1 MNTQAAAGTRAPF
14 GRWRAR
20 RLRAA
25 TRLDIGVLALL
36 TVLGALTVILG
47 RRAHLTLMPRSA
59 IRIASMLNDLDVAT
73 RFPDVP
79 MVDEAGRTT
88 LLTHLRRDRTLVAFY
103 APWCG
108 PCQKELPE
116 LVRQVSKD
124 ADVLVVISADEDA
137 EEARGKLIDIGV
149 PELPLLVDV
158 SGRLQREARVEALP
172 TTFLVNRF
180 GAVLM
185 RLRGYSPL
193 AIYRLKALL
202 EPAASGGLARPSPNT
217 PDEP

>member
-1 MNTQAAAGTRAPF
+1 MRAAPGTRAPF
-14 GRWRAR
+14 GRWGASR
-20 RLRAA
+20 RLRTA

-36 TVLGALTVILG
+36 TVLGVLTIILG
-47 RRAHLTLMPRSA
+47 RRAHLSLMPRSA
-59 IRIASMLNDLDVAT
+59 IRIATMLNDLDVAT
-73 RFPDVP
+73 RLPDVSV
-79 MVDEAGRTT
+79 VDEAGQTP
-88 LLTHLRRDRTLVAFY
+88 LLTHLRHDRTVVAFY

-124 ADVLVVISADEDA
+124 VDVLVVISADEDM
-137 EEARGKLIDIGV
+137 EEARGKLVDIGV

-158 SGRLQREARVEALP
+158 TGRLQREARVEALP
-172 TTFLVNRF
+172 TTFLVNRL

-193 AIYRLKALL
+193 AVYRLKALL
-202 EPAASGGLARPSPNT
+202 EPASSGGSAWRPPNT
-217 PDEP
+217 LDEP